1 MSRPKK
7 EMPPSKGRKVTI
19 RMTDVMY
26 ESLEQDALKAG
37 LTISEYA
44 RELMLDHKPV
54 VKQEIVFDSEEL
66 LHVLGDMGKIGSNL
80 NQIAHHL
87 NGGGEWNGNLKS
99 EVMQGIIAI
108 YKIRDLIKEMA
119 GEYRGSH

>member
-1 MSRPKK
+1 MGRPKK
-7 EMPPSKGRKVTI
+7 EMPPSKDRKFTI
-19 RMTDVMY
+19 RLTDVMY

-37 LTISEYA
+37 VSVSEYA
-44 RELMLDHKPV
+44 RELLLDHKPV

-87 NGGGEWNGNLKS
+87 NGGGGWSGELKN
-99 EVMQGIIAI
+99 EVLQGVIAI
-108 YKIRDLIKEMA
+108 YKIRDMVREMS